1 MEPTTEAQ
9 PSPDAKPRERA
20 LGRTAVHGAAWTML
34 QTIVRKGIGYLALIP
49 LGYFLTK
56 DQWGIYATSVAF
68 AGFVMLTRQGGVR
81 ELLAQRGVK
90 EYETLIGPVF
100 WVAFAFNILTAGLL
114 AAAAP
119 FAVWFYKDERMLA
132 LVLIP
137 AVTIILNTPA
147 LILRTKLR
155 IDLRF
160 SLFSRLAMFSSI
172 IQWSLAV
179 TLAWLGFGPK
189 SLVLPFPVVAIFEWI
204 VLGVLTRERLFRR
217 RPEPRR
223 WPGILQ
229 QTKWLIFG
237 TLAMLTLNR
246 GAYLVL
252 GKVADTVVLG
262 TYYFGYMLVA
272 QTAMLLADNLQT
284 VFVPTLAR
292 LNDEPERQRAAVI
305 RALRSITM
313 FGSFISLGVGVV
325 IVPVEQV
332 VWHGKYADAV
342 VAAQLLATTFPTRLT
357 NGLVTSSLN
366 ARGMFKAW
374 SLLTLTQG
382 FGLMVTAYFAGR
394 SSSGAAGIAAW
405 IAAYIGVSGIAILL
419 AGFKLQGIRAWPTLG
434 ALLPAWAL
442 ALACAGACE
451 LLRRGALLP
460 LPPIVQILVLGGVF
474 TVLYGALV
482 RTFMA
487 RRCVDLLVALPAPVR
502 RVGQLVLALNLPP
515 RNASA
520 APYGQGPGSRP
531 GGPNN
536 SG

>member
-1 MEPTTEAQ
+1 MEEPLQEL
-9 PSPDAKPRERA
+9 PPPEPRPRERA
-20 LGRTAVHGAAWTML
+20 LGRTAAHGAAWTML
-34 QTIVRKGIGYLALIP
+34 QTIVRKGIGYVALIP

-56 DQWGIYATSVAF
+56 DEWGIYATSVAF

-81 ELLAQRGVK
+81 ELLAQRGAK

-100 WVAFAFNILTAGLL
+100 WLALAFNILTAVLL

-119 FAVWFYKDERMLA
+119 FAVWFYQDERMLV

-137 AVTIILNTPA
+137 AVTVILNTPA
-147 LILRTKLR
+147 LVLRTKLR
-155 IDLRF
+155 IDLKF

-179 TLAWLGFGPK
+179 ALAWLGFGPK
-189 SLVLPFPVVAIFEWI
+189 SLVLPFPIVALFEWI
-204 VLGVLTRERLFRR
+204 VLGVLTRERLLRR

-223 WPGILQ
+223 WPGIFS

-305 RALRSITM
+305 RALRSITI
-313 FGSFISLGVGVV
+313 FGSFISLGLGVV
-325 IVPVEQV
+325 IVPLEQV

-342 VAAQLLATTFPTRLT
+342 VAAQLLALTFPTRLT

-374 SLLTLTQG
+374 SLLTLAQG
-382 FGLMVTAYFAGR
+382 FGLMVTAYFAG
-394 SSSGAAGIAAW
+394 SWGADATRIAAW
-405 IAAYIGVSGIAILL
+405 IASYIGVSGIIVLL
-419 AGFKLQGIRAWPTLG
+419 VGFGMQGIRASSALG
-434 ALLPAWAL
+434 ALLPAWGL
-442 ALACAGACE
+442 ALACAGGCE
-451 LLRRGALLP
+451 LLRRGP
-460 LPPIVQILVLGGVF
+460 LDGVRPIVQVVLLGGLF
-474 TVLYGALV
+474 TGSYMLLI
-482 RTFMA
+482 RTLMT
-487 RRCVDLLVALPAPVR
+487 RRCVELLVAMPGPAQRLGQRALFLKLPVR
-502 RVGQLVLALNLPP
+502 VPP
-515 RNASA
+515 ATPGA
-520 APYGQGPGSRP
+520 QGSESRP